1 MAVSR
6 EILVDRR
13 FKEWEAR
20 RNRKAKLPTK
30 QKRIITLTGRFGAMG
45 DTVAARVA
53 EILDYTLYDRKLI
66 SMIAERAQVDPSL
79 VRSVEER
86 EHTYL
91 REVFDELVG
100 NVELGDTEY
109 AKRLAEVIGLVSAN
123 GDAVVLGRGANYL
136 LGPKRALRVYL
147 TAPRDRR
154 LARIADGLKLGAEDA
169 DRTMQEED
177 ERRQHWVQSMV
188 GANIRDPAGYDMVIC
203 TGTISPEQ
211 AAQAIV
217 AAFGEA

>member
-1 MAVSR
+1 MTVSR
-6 EILVDRR
+6 EVLVDRR

-20 RNRKAKLPTK
+20 RNRKAKLPAK

-53 EILDYTLYDRKLI
+53 EILGYTLYDRKLI
-66 SMIAERAQVDPSL
+66 SMIADRAQVDPSL
-79 VRSVEER
+79 VQSVEKR

-109 AKRLAEVIGLVSAN
+109 AKRLTEVIGLVSAN

-136 LGPKRALRVYL
+136 LGPKRAMRVYL

-154 LARIADGLKLGAEDA
+154 LERIAEVLKLGAEDA
-169 DRTMQEED
+169 VRTMHEED

-211 AAQAIV
+211 AARAIV
-217 AAFGEA
+217 EAFGGA

>member
-1 MAVSR
+1 MTVSR

-20 RNRKAKLPTK
+20 RNRKVELPAK
-30 QKRIITLTGRFGAMG
+30 QQRILTLTGRFGSMG

-53 EILDYTLYDRKLI
+53 EILGYTLYDRQLI
-66 SMIAERAQVDPSL
+66 SMIAERAKVDPSL
-79 VRSVEER
+79 VKSVEKR

-100 NVELGDTEY
+100 NVELEDTEY
-109 AKRLAEVIGLVSAN
+109 ARRLTEVVGLVSAN
-123 GDAVVLGRGANYL
+123 GEAVILGRGANVL
-136 LGPKRALRVYL
+136 LGPKRAMRVYL
-147 TAPRDRR
+147 TAPRARR
-154 LARIADGLKLGAEDA
+154 LARIAKVLKLGAEDA
-169 DRTMQEED
+169 ERQMVEED
-177 ERRQHWVQSMV
+177 DRRQHWVQSMM
-188 GANIRDPAGYDMVIC
+188 GANIRDPAGYDLVIC

-217 AAFGEA
+217 AAFGGA

>member
-1 MAVSR
+1 MTVSR

-20 RNRKAKLPTK
+20 RNRKAKLPAK
-30 QKRIITLTGRFGAMG
+30 PKRIITLTGRFGAMG

-53 EILDYTLYDRKLI
+53 EILNYTLYDRKLI

-109 AKRLAEVIGLVSAN
+109 AKRLTEVISLVSAN

-136 LGPKRALRVYL
+136 LGPKRAMRVYL

-154 LARIADGLKLGAEDA
+154 LARIADVLKLGAEDA
-169 DRTMQEED
+169 DKTMQEED
-177 ERRQHWVQSMV
+177 DRRQHWVQSMV
-188 GANIRDPAGYDMVIC
+188 GANIRDPTGYDLVIC

-211 AAQAIV
+211 AAQSIV
-217 AAFGEA
+217 AAFGGT